1 MGRSPRAERR
11 DRMLESLLLVAGQV
25 LTLFLLMGIGFLLAR
40 IGKLTEK
47 AVSELS
53 FLVLYIVIPSAIIQ
67 SFQVERTAELI
78 RTLLMGGAVMAV
90 FYGIHLAVGQLCYRK
105 QPLDIRGPMRF
116 SQVYCNT
123 GFMGLPL
130 LSAILG
136 EEALIFGGL
145 AIVMFNLF
153 QWTHGV
159 RIMGGRVS
167 LKSTLVN
174 PGTVG
179 LAVGLF
185 LFLTGWR
192 FPGPVSKAIG
202 YVSDLNTPLAMMVVG
217 AQMARADLKSTFTRP
232 ILYGSALYKLAA
244 APAIVL
250 LVLLPLKVDPILFC
264 ACVILNATPTAGVT
278 GMLAQTYGRDTVVSA
293 QTVTL
298 STLLSILTLPV
309 FATLA
314 RTLTGI

>member
-1 MGRSPRAERR
+1 
-11 DRMLESLLLVAGQV
+11 
-25 LTLFLLMGIGFLLAR
+25 
-40 IGKLTEK
+40 
-47 AVSELS
+47 
-53 FLVLYIVIPSAIIQ
+53 
-67 SFQVERTAELI
+67 
-78 RTLLMGGAVMAV
+78 
-90 FYGIHLAVGQLCYRK
+90 
-105 QPLDIRGPMRF
+105 
-116 SQVYCNT
+116 
-123 GFMGLPL
+123 
-130 LSAILG
+130 
-136 EEALIFGGL
+136 
-145 AIVMFNLF
+145 MFNLF

-167 LKSTLVN
+167 LKSTLIN

-192 FPGPVSKAIG
+192 VPRPGEQGHRLCLRPEHPPG
-202 YVSDLNTPLAMMVVG
+202 HDGGGGPNGP
-217 AQMARADLKSTFTRP
+217 ADLKSTFTRP

-264 ACVILNATPTAGVT
+264 ACVILNATPTAGRDR
-278 GMLAQTYGRDTVVSA
+278 MLAQTYGRDTVVSA

>member
-1 MGRSPRAERR
+1 
-11 DRMLESLLLVAGQV
+11 MLESLLLVAGQV

-78 RTLLMGGAVMAV
+78 RTLLMGGGDGRVLRHPHRRGAVVLPEA
-90 FYGIHLAVGQLCYRK
+90 A
-105 QPLDIRGPMRF
+105 LDIRGPMRF

-153 QWTHGV
+153 QWTTACA
-159 RIMGGRVS
+159 S
-167 LKSTLVN
+167 
-174 PGTVG
+174 
-179 LAVGLF
+179 
-185 LFLTGWR
+185 W
-192 FPGPVSKAIG
+192 
-202 YVSDLNTPLAMMVVG
+202 G
-217 AQMARADLKSTFTRP
+217 A
-232 ILYGSALYKLAA
+232 GS
-244 APAIVL
+244 
-250 LVLLPLKVDPILFC
+250 
-264 ACVILNATPTAGVT
+264 
-278 GMLAQTYGRDTVVSA
+278 R
-293 QTVTL
+293 
-298 STLLSILTLPV
+298 
-309 FATLA
+309 
-314 RTLTGI
+314 

>member
-1 MGRSPRAERR
+1 MGRTPRAERR

-90 FYGIHLAVGQLCYRK
+90 FYGIHIAVGQLCYRK

-153 QWTHGV
+153 QWTHGE
-159 RIMGGRVS
+159 
-167 LKSTLVN
+167 
-174 PGTVG
+174 
-179 LAVGLF
+179 
-185 LFLTGWR
+185 
-192 FPGPVSKAIG
+192 
-202 YVSDLNTPLAMMVVG
+202 
-217 AQMARADLKSTFTRP
+217 
-232 ILYGSALYKLAA
+232 
-244 APAIVL
+244 
-250 LVLLPLKVDPILFC
+250 
-264 ACVILNATPTAGVT
+264 
-278 GMLAQTYGRDTVVSA
+278 
-293 QTVTL
+293 
-298 STLLSILTLPV
+298 
-309 FATLA
+309 
-314 RTLTGI
+314 

>member
-1 MGRSPRAERR
+1 
-11 DRMLESLLLVAGQV
+11 MLESLLLVAGQV

-90 FYGIHLAVGQLCYRK
+90 FYGIHIAVGQLCYRK

-174 PGTVG
+174 PG
-179 LAVGLF
+179 
-185 LFLTGWR
+185 
-192 FPGPVSKAIG
+192 PVSKAIG

-250 LVLLPLKVDPILFC
+250 LVLLPLKVDPIHFC